1 MIIYSGHLIKYIAFV
16 SSPIVTHQ
24 PSNSNFRMN
33 KTKNRNTVVTY
44 FKDSSVLI
52 LQENNL
58 MELFKGNLHKNIYHY
73 VRYIVGAE

>member
-1 MIIYSGHLIKYIAFV
+1 M
-16 SSPIVTHQ
+16 
-24 PSNSNFRMN
+24 
-33 KTKNRNTVVTY
+33 VVTY